1 LLVAGTNAQPTHL
14 YLFFYEK
21 NPAAPVA
28 LIEKSSIVRR
38 MSRVPSERLVLLVL
52 AAIQFTHIMD
62 FMVMM
67 PLAPQLMRELDLGAG
82 QFSAL
87 VAAYSI
93 AAGIVGLLSAPFIDR
108 FDRRTLLLVAYAG
121 FTVATLLCGLATNAH
136 TLLIA
141 RAIGGGFGG
150 VSGSL
155 CLAIVS
161 DLVPPERRA
170 AGIGIVMTAFA
181 VAAAIGVP
189 VGLQLANLWGWRTPF
204 LGVAAVGVIVWIIVF
219 RMVPPV
225 RGHLQSGA
233 DKGRAF
239 RELLQDRNAGRAIL
253 FMAVMVIGHFSIIPL
268 LSSHLVGDVALPEK
282 YLFLVYMIGGALS
295 VITAPRVGRLADRY
309 GRQRIFTIM
318 VLAASVVILAIANAG
333 PLPVWATLTLAGLFF
348 VFASGRFVPG
358 QAILTLA
365 VPSSRRGAFLS
376 LSSCARDLASGIS
389 STLGGWIVSKQ
400 PNGHL
405 VHFNW
410 LGWIAVAG
418 GLLSILLARTVHV
431 NDKGAVSPLAT
442 PTPEPG

>member
-1 LLVAGTNAQPTHL
+1 
-14 YLFFYEK
+14 
-21 NPAAPVA
+21 
-28 LIEKSSIVRR
+28 
-38 MSRVPSERLVLLVL
+38 MSRLPSSERLVLLVL

-87 VAAYSI
+87 VAAYSV

-141 RAIGGGFGG
+141 RAIGGAFGG

-189 VGLQLANLWGWRTPF
+189 VGLQLAHVWGWRMPF
-204 LGVAAVGVIVWIIVF
+204 LVVTGVGVIVWGLIF
-219 RMVPPV
+219 RIVPPV
-225 RGHLQSGA
+225 RGHLQSGIH
-233 DKGRAF
+233 KGKAF
-239 RELLQDRNAGRAIL
+239 QELLRDANAGRGIL
-253 FMAVMVIGHFSIIPL
+253 FMAVMVLGHFAIIPL
-268 LSSHLVGDVALPEK
+268 LSPHLVGDVALPEK
-282 YLFLVYMIGGALS
+282 YLFLVYFIGGVVS
-295 VITAPRVGRLADRY
+295 VFTAPKVGKLADRY
-309 GRQRIFTIM
+309 GRHRVFTIM
-318 VLAASVVILAIANAG
+318 VLVASVVILAMANAG
-333 PLPVWATLTLAGLFF
+333 PLPVWATLTLAGFF
-348 VFASGRFVPG
+348 FMFASGRFVPG
-358 QAILTLA
+358 QAIVTLA

-376 LSSCARDLASGIS
+376 LTSCARDLASGVS
-389 STLGGWIVSKQ
+389 SMLGGWIVAKQ
-400 PNGHL
+400 PDGHL
-405 VHFNW
+405 VHFNV
-410 LGWIAVAG
+410 LGWIAVGA

-431 NDKGAVSPLAT
+431 NDKGGVSPLAAT
-442 PTPEPG
+442 AEPS

>member
-1 LLVAGTNAQPTHL
+1 
-14 YLFFYEK
+14 
-21 NPAAPVA
+21 
-28 LIEKSSIVRR
+28 
-38 MSRVPSERLVLLVL
+38 MSRLPSERLVLLVL

-87 VAAYSI
+87 VAAYSV

-108 FDRRTLLLVAYAG
+108 FDRRTLLLVVYAG

-141 RAIGGGFGG
+141 RAIGGAFGG

-189 VGLQLANLWGWRTPF
+189 VGLQLAHVWGWRMPF
-204 LGVAAVGVIVWIIVF
+204 LVVAGTGLLVWVLVY
-219 RMVPPV
+219 RLVPPV
-225 RGHLQSGA
+225 RGHLQEGEH
-233 DKGRAF
+233 KGRAF
-239 RELLQDRNAGRAIL
+239 RELLRDANAGRGIL
-253 FMAVMVIGHFSIIPL
+253 FMAVMVLGHFSIIPL
-268 LSSHLVGDVALPEK
+268 LSPHLVGDVALPEK
-282 YLFLVYMIGGALS
+282 YLFLVYFIGGVVS
-295 VITAPRVGRLADRY
+295 VFTAPRVGRLADRH
-309 GRQRIFTIM
+309 GRHRVFTYM
-318 VLAASVVILAIANAG
+318 VLVASIVILAIANAG
-333 PLPVWATLTLAGLFF
+333 PLPVWATLTLTGFF
-348 VFASGRFVPG
+348 FMFASGRFVPA
-358 QAILTLA
+358 QAIVTLA

-376 LSSCARDLASGIS
+376 LTSCARDLASGLS
-389 STLGGWIVSKQ
+389 SLLAGWIVTKQ
-400 PNGHL
+400 PDGHL

-410 LGWIAVAG
+410 LGWLAVAG
-418 GLLSILLARTVHV
+418 GLLSILIARTVHA
-431 NDKGAVSPLAT
+431 NDQGGVSPLA
-442 PTPEPG
+442 PGPKAA

>member
-1 LLVAGTNAQPTHL
+1 M
-14 YLFFYEK
+14 
-21 NPAAPVA
+21 
-28 LIEKSSIVRR
+28 SSRL
-38 MSRVPSERLVLLVL
+38 PSERLVLLVL

-87 VAAYSI
+87 VAAYSV

-141 RAIGGGFGG
+141 RAIGGAFGG

-189 VGLQLANLWGWRTPF
+189 VGLQLAHLWGWRMPF
-204 LGVAAVGVIVWIIVF
+204 LVVAGVGTLVWGIVYRI
-219 RMVPPV
+219 VPPV
-225 RGHLQSGA
+225 RGHLQTGEH
-233 DKGRAF
+233 KGRAF
-239 RELLQDRNAGRAIL
+239 QELLRDANAGRGIL
-253 FMAVMVIGHFSIIPL
+253 FMAVMVLGHFSVIPL
-268 LSSHLVGDVALPEK
+268 LSPHLVGDVALPEK
-282 YLFLVYMIGGALS
+282 YLFLVYFIGGVVS
-295 VITAPRVGRLADRY
+295 VVTAPQVGKFADRH
-309 GRQRIFTIM
+309 GRHRVFTYM
-318 VLAASVVILAIANAG
+318 VLTASVVILAIANAG

-348 VFASGRFVPG
+348 MFASGRFVPA
-358 QAILTLA
+358 QAIVTLA

-376 LSSCARDLASGIS
+376 LTSCARDLASGVS
-389 STLGGWIVSKQ
+389 SMLGGWIVTKQ
-400 PNGHL
+400 PDGRL
-405 VHFNW
+405 LHFNW
-410 LGWIAVAG
+410 LGWIAVGG
-418 GLLSILLARTVHV
+418 GLLSILVARTVHT
-431 NDKGAVSPLAT
+431 NDKGVTSPLAAK
-442 PTPEPG
+442 

>member
-1 LLVAGTNAQPTHL
+1 MVVGMPRT
-14 YLFFYEK
+14 
-21 NPAAPVA
+21 
-28 LIEKSSIVRR
+28 
-38 MSRVPSERLVLLVL
+38 PSERLVLLVL

-93 AAGIVGLLSAPFIDR
+93 AAGVVGLLSAPFIDR
-108 FDRRTLLLVAYAG
+108 FDRRTLLLYAYAG
-121 FTVATLLCGLATNAH
+121 FTVATLLCGLASNAH

-141 RAIGGGFGG
+141 RAIGGAFGG
-150 VSGSL
+150 ISGSL

-161 DLVPPERRA
+161 DLVPPDRRA

-189 VGLQLANLWGWRTPF
+189 VGLQLAHLWGWRMPF
-204 LGVAAVGVIVWIIVF
+204 LSVAAVGAVVWCVVF
-219 RMVPPV
+219 RVIPPV

-233 DKGRAF
+233 NKGRAF
-239 RELLQDRNAGRAIL
+239 RELLRDANAGRGIL
-253 FMAVMVIGHFSIIPL
+253 FMAVMVLGHFSIIPL
-268 LSSHLVGDVALPEK
+268 LSPHLVGDVALPEK
-282 YLFLVYMIGGALS
+282 YLFLVYFIGGVVS
-295 VITAPRVGRLADRY
+295 VVTAPQVGKLADRL
-309 GRQRIFTIM
+309 GRQRVFTYM

-333 PLPVWATLTLAGLFF
+333 PLPVWGTLTLAGLFF
-348 VFASGRFVPG
+348 IFASGRFVPG
-358 QAILTLA
+358 QAIVTLA

-376 LSSCARDLASGIS
+376 LSSCARDLASGIA
-389 STLGGWIVSKQ
+389 STLGGWIVTKQ

-405 VHFNW
+405 IHFNW

-431 NDKGAVSPLAT
+431 NDTGTVSPLAAA
-442 PTPEPG
+442 PKAAS

>member
-1 LLVAGTNAQPTHL
+1 MLG
-14 YLFFYEK
+14 
-21 NPAAPVA
+21 
-28 LIEKSSIVRR
+28 R
-38 MSRVPSERLVLLVL
+38 MPRLPSERLVLLVL

-67 PLAPQLMRELDLGAG
+67 PLEPQLMRELDLGAG

-108 FDRRTLLLVAYAG
+108 FDRRTLLLYAYAG
-121 FTVATLLCGLATNAH
+121 FTVATLFCGLASNAH

-141 RAIGGGFGG
+141 RAIGGAFGG

-189 VGLQLANLWGWRTPF
+189 VGLKLAELWGWRTPF
-204 LGVAAVGVIVWIIVF
+204 LFVSAVGVIVWCLIF
-219 RMVPPV
+219 RVVPPV
-225 RGHLQSGA
+225 RGHLQSGD

-239 RELLQDRNAGRAIL
+239 RELLRDANAGRAIL
-253 FMAVMVIGHFSIIPL
+253 FMAVMVLGHFAIIPL
-268 LSSHLVGDVALPEK
+268 LSPHLVGDVALPEK
-282 YLFLVYMIGGALS
+282 YLFLVYFIGGVAT
-295 VITAPRVGRLADRY
+295 VFTAPQVGKLADRH
-309 GRQRIFTIM
+309 GRHRVFTYM

-333 PLPVWATLTLAGLFF
+333 PLPAWATLGLAGLFF
-348 VFASGRFVPG
+348 IFASGRFVPA
-358 QAILTLA
+358 QAIVTLA

-376 LSSCARDLASGIS
+376 LTSCARDLASGIS

-405 VHFNW
+405 VHFSW

-431 NDKGAVSPLAT
+431 NDTGAVSPLAA
-442 PTPEPG
+442 PRDVRNPEPA

>member
-1 LLVAGTNAQPTHL
+1 MPRL
-14 YLFFYEK
+14 
-21 NPAAPVA
+21 
-28 LIEKSSIVRR
+28 
-38 MSRVPSERLVLLVL
+38 PSERLVLLVL

-67 PLAPQLMRELDLGAG
+67 PLAPQLMRELSLGAG

-87 VAAYSI
+87 VAAYSV
-93 AAGIVGLLSAPFIDR
+93 AAGIVGLLCAPFIDR

-141 RAIGGGFGG
+141 RAIGGAFGG

-161 DLVPPERRA
+161 DLVPPQRRA

-189 VGLQLANLWGWRTPF
+189 VGLQLAHLWGWRMPF
-204 LGVAAVGVIVWIIVF
+204 LAVAGVGALVWCIIF
-219 RMVPPV
+219 RIVPPV
-225 RGHLQSGA
+225 RGHLQSGP
-233 DKGRAF
+233 DKGQAF
-239 RELLQDRNAGRAIL
+239 RELLRDRNAGRGIL
-253 FMAVMVIGHFSIIPL
+253 FMAVMVLGHFAIIPL
-268 LSSHLVGDVALPEK
+268 LSPHLVGDVALPEE
-282 YLFLVYMIGGALS
+282 YLFLVYFIGGVVS
-295 VITAPRVGRLADRY
+295 VFTAPRVGRLADRY
-309 GRQRIFTIM
+309 GRHRVFTYM

-348 VFASGRFVPG
+348 IFASGRFVPG
-358 QAILTLA
+358 QAIVTLA

-376 LSSCARDLASGIS
+376 LTSCARDLASGLS
-389 STLGGWIVSKQ
+389 SMLGGWIVSKQ
-400 PNGHL
+400 PDGHL

-410 LGWIAVAG
+410 LGWFAVAA
-418 GLLSILLARTVHV
+418 GLLSILLARTVHA
-431 NDKGAVSPLAT
+431 NDKGVIPALAT
-442 PTPEPG
+442 ASEAS

>member
-1 LLVAGTNAQPTHL
+1 MLG
-14 YLFFYEK
+14 
-21 NPAAPVA
+21 
-28 LIEKSSIVRR
+28 R
-38 MSRVPSERLVLLVL
+38 MPRLPSERLVLLVL

-108 FDRRTLLLVAYAG
+108 FDRRTLLLCAYAG
-121 FTVATLLCGLATNAH
+121 FTVATLFCGLASNAH

-141 RAIGGGFGG
+141 RAIGGAFGG

-189 VGLQLANLWGWRTPF
+189 VGLKLAELWGWRTPF
-204 LGVAAVGVIVWIIVF
+204 LFVSAVGVIVWCLIF
-219 RMVPPV
+219 RVVPPV
-225 RGHLQSGA
+225 RGHLQSGD

-239 RELLQDRNAGRAIL
+239 RELLRDANAGRAIL
-253 FMAVMVIGHFSIIPL
+253 FMAVMVLGHFAIIPL
-268 LSSHLVGDVALPEK
+268 LSPHLVGDVALPEK
-282 YLFLVYMIGGALS
+282 YLFLVYFIGGVAT
-295 VITAPRVGRLADRY
+295 VFTAPQVGKLADRH
-309 GRQRIFTIM
+309 GRHRVFTYM

-333 PLPVWATLTLAGLFF
+333 PMPAWATLSLAGLFF
-348 VFASGRFVPG
+348 IFASGRFVPA
-358 QAILTLA
+358 QAIVTLA

-376 LSSCARDLASGIS
+376 LTSCARDLASGIS

-400 PNGHL
+400 ANGHL
-405 VHFNW
+405 VHFSW

-431 NDKGAVSPLAT
+431 NDTGAVSPLAA
-442 PTPEPG
+442 PRDVRNPEPA